1 MRLIQQT
8 DDMHV
13 LGLNVLFYGDPG
25 IGKTTLAFTAPN
37 PLLLDFDRGVH
48 RASHRKNALQFDSW
62 QDVIDSKLELDK
74 LITQHDSII
83 IDTAGTVIEAMQA
96 YLVKSNPSLLRNGIK
111 LWGETKRLFQ
121 EFFLPLKLSGKNVIF
136 IAHAKE
142 KEEGDV
148 RIKRPLIPGSS
159 YDLLMQACD
168 LVGYYT
174 TIGNQRVLTFDLS
187 DTITA
192 KNCAEIAPVYI
203 GGLHQMT
210 TQLTDIITHTK
221 TAIAKRSKEQEEAI
235 ALVGEWVKKAEG
247 AKDANKFVAELGKA
261 GLGDA
266 VKRAVWAG
274 VVTTFGARG
283 LAWNSET
290 KQFEDKKNV

>member
-8 DDMHV
+8 DDMNV

-62 QDVIDSKLELDK
+62 QDVIDSKIDLDK
-74 LITQHDSII
+74 LIAQHDSII

-96 YLVKSNPSLLRNGIK
+96 YLVKSNPALLRNGIK

-174 TIGNQRVLTFDLS
+174 TIANKRVLTFDLS
-187 DTITA
+187 DTVTA
-192 KNCAEIAPVYI
+192 KNCAEIQPVYV
-203 GGLHQMT
+203 GTLHEMT
-210 TQLTDIITHTK
+210 TQLTEIINHTK
-221 TAIAKRSKEQEEAI
+221 QAIAKRSKEQEEAI
-235 ALVGEWVKKAEG
+235 ALVGEWIKKAEA
-247 AKDANKFVAELGKA
+247 AKDANKFVADLGKA

-266 VKRAVWAG
+266 VKRTVWAG
-274 VVTTFGARG
+274 VVQTFGARG
-283 LAWNSET
+283 LVWNPET
-290 KQFEDKKNV
+290 KQFEEKKNV

>member
-8 DDMHV
+8 DDMNV

-62 QDVIDSKLELDK
+62 QDVIDSKTDLDK
-74 LITQHDSII
+74 LIAQHDSII

-96 YLVKSNPSLLRNGIK
+96 YLVKSNPALLRNGIK

-174 TIGNQRVLTFDLS
+174 TIANKRVLTFDLS
-187 DTITA
+187 DTVTA
-192 KNCAEIAPVYI
+192 KNCAEIQPVYV
-203 GGLHQMT
+203 GTLHEMT
-210 TQLTDIITHTK
+210 TQLTEIINHTK
-221 TAIAKRSKEQEEAI
+221 QAIAKRSKEQEEAI
-235 ALVGEWVKKAEG
+235 ALVGEWIKKAEA
-247 AKDANKFVAELGKA
+247 AKDANKFVADLGKA

-266 VKRAVWAG
+266 VKRTVWAG
-274 VVTTFGARG
+274 VVQTFGARG
-283 LAWNSET
+283 LVWNPET
-290 KQFEDKKNV
+290 KQFEEKKNV

>member
-62 QDVIDSKLELDK
+62 KDVIDSKAELDK
-74 LITQHDSII
+74 LIAQHDSIV
-83 IDTAGTVIEAMQA
+83 IDTAGAVIEAMQS
-96 YLVKSNPSLLRNGIK
+96 YIVSVKPELLRNTIK

-121 EFFLPLKLSGKNVIF
+121 DFFVPLKLSGKNVIF
-136 IAHAKE
+136 IAHVKE
-142 KEEGDV
+142 KEENET

-159 YDLLMQACD
+159 YDLLMQSCD

-174 TIGNQRVLTFDLS
+174 TIGNKRVLTFDLS
-187 DTITA
+187 DTVTA
-192 KNCAEIAPVYI
+192 KNCAEIAPLHIGKVYD
-203 GGLHQMT
+203 LN
-210 TQLTDIITHTK
+210 TQLADIIAHTK
-221 TAIAKRSKEQEEAI
+221 EALAKRSKEQEETI
-235 ALVGEWVKKAEG
+235 ALVAEWTKKAEA
-247 AKDANKFVAELGKA
+247 AKDANKFVADLGKA

-283 LAWNSET
+283 LVWNSET
-290 KQFEDKKNV
+290 KQFEGKQNV

>member
-8 DDMHV
+8 DDMNV

-62 QDVIDSKLELDK
+62 QDVIDSKSDLDK
-74 LITQHDSII
+74 LIAQHDSII

-96 YLVKSNPSLLRNGIK
+96 YLVKSNPALLRNGIK

-121 EFFLPLKLSGKNVIF
+121 EFFLPLKLSGKNVVF

-174 TIGNQRVLTFDLS
+174 TIANKRVLTFDLS
-187 DTITA
+187 DTVTA
-192 KNCAEIAPVYI
+192 KNCAEIQPVYV
-203 GGLHQMT
+203 GTLHEMT
-210 TQLTDIITHTK
+210 TQLTEIINHTK

-235 ALVGEWVKKAEG
+235 ALVGEWIKKAEG
-247 AKDANKFVAELGKA
+247 AKDANKFVTDLGKA
-261 GLGDA
+261 GLGDS
-266 VKRAVWAG
+266 VKRTVWAG
-274 VVTTFGARG
+274 VVQTFGARG
-283 LAWNSET
+283 LTWNAET
-290 KQFEDKKNV
+290 KQFEEKKNV

>member
-8 DDMHV
+8 DDMNV

-62 QDVIDSKLELDK
+62 QDVIDSKTDLDK
-74 LITQHDSII
+74 LIAQHDSII

-96 YLVKSNPSLLRNGIK
+96 YLVKSNPALLRNGIK

-174 TIGNQRVLTFDLS
+174 TIANKRVLTFDLS
-187 DTITA
+187 DTVTA
-192 KNCAEIAPVYI
+192 KNCAEIQPVYV
-203 GGLHQMT
+203 GTLHEMT
-210 TQLTDIITHTK
+210 TQLTEIINHTK
-221 TAIAKRSKEQEEAI
+221 QAIAKRSKEQEEAI
-235 ALVGEWVKKAEG
+235 ALVAEWIKKAEA
-247 AKDANKFVAELGKA
+247 AKDANKFVADLGKA

-266 VKRAVWAG
+266 VKRTVWAG
-274 VVTTFGARG
+274 VVQTFGARG
-283 LAWNSET
+283 LTWNPET
-290 KQFEDKKNV
+290 KQFEEKKNV

>member
-1 MRLIQQT
+1 
-8 DDMHV
+8 
-13 LGLNVLFYGDPG
+13 
-25 IGKTTLAFTAPN
+25 
-37 PLLLDFDRGVH
+37 
-48 RASHRKNALQFDSW
+48 
-62 QDVIDSKLELDK
+62 
-74 LITQHDSII
+74 
-83 IDTAGTVIEAMQA
+83 
-96 YLVKSNPSLLRNGIK
+96 
-111 LWGETKRLFQ
+111 
-121 EFFLPLKLSGKNVIF
+121 
-136 IAHAKE
+136 
-142 KEEGDV
+142 
-148 RIKRPLIPGSS
+148 
-159 YDLLMQACD
+159 
-168 LVGYYT
+168 
-174 TIGNQRVLTFDLS
+174 
-187 DTITA
+187 
-192 KNCAEIAPVYI
+192 
-203 GGLHQMT
+203 MT

>member
-8 DDMHV
+8 DDMNV

-62 QDVIDSKLELDK
+62 QDVIDSKLDLDK
-74 LITQHDSII
+74 LIAQHDSII

-96 YLVKSNPSLLRNGIK
+96 YLVKSNPALLRNGIK

-174 TIGNQRVLTFDLS
+174 TIANKRVLTFDLS
-187 DTITA
+187 DTVTA
-192 KNCAEIAPVYI
+192 KNCAEIQPVYV
-203 GGLHQMT
+203 GTLHEMT
-210 TQLTDIITHTK
+210 TQLTEIINHTK

-235 ALVGEWVKKAEG
+235 ALVGEWIKKAET
-247 AKDANKFVAELGKA
+247 AKDANKFVADLGKA
-261 GLGDA
+261 GLGDS
-266 VKRAVWAG
+266 VKRTVWAG
-274 VVTTFGARG
+274 VVQTFGARG
-283 LAWNSET
+283 LTWNAET